1 MMILYKRRS
10 EINRLIKEVR
20 IEAAKKDKK
29 IDTIDPILKKGRN
42 LYPLMSRD
50 ELLDYCST
58 ALRIILSEETS
69 SIQQT
74 TLLTHI

>member
-1 MMILYKRRS
+1 MMILDKRRS

-20 IEAAKKDKK
+20 REAAKKNKK

-42 LYPLMSRD
+42 LYPMMSRD
-50 ELLDYCST
+50 ELLDYCIT
-58 ALRIILSEETS
+58 ALRVILSEDNS
-69 SIQQT
+69 HIQQT